1 MQLLEWPGERG
12 GLGSWLCVRFDF
24 SQPKYEKAPGILRRQ
39 GRRHEA
45 LCSVLVHPEGGRALA
60 EADAALWREGLGE
73 LTKVKPSSSRDKV
86 MASLADADRVNYQC
100 LRIRSALS
108 LLWL

>member
-45 LCSVLVHPEGGRALA
+45 LCSFLVHPEGGRALA

-73 LTKVKPSSSRDKV
+73 LTKVKPGSSRDKV